1 MATERAAR
9 LVLLLT
15 LIACAGCAAQRQR
28 MHHPGGTSPT
38 YPSPGTTTTE
48 RPSER
53 VPAVRADRSPIE
65 APAALR
71 DEHLAIQA
79 ALLAAT
85 QAPDPIGPVAIELAR
100 IAQPHFLREDEI
112 ALPPLGLLETLAA
125 GDDSPALR
133 EVLPLTD
140 ALREELPRMLDE
152 HAEIVAGAQQLEQ
165 VAAEVGDV
173 EVQLLA
179 RVLQAHAQA
188 EEDIFYPAALLVG
201 EVVRTRLGEQKAAA
215 RE

>member
-1 MATERAAR
+1 MAMERAAR
-9 LVLLLT
+9 LAVLLIVT
-15 LIACAGCAAQRQR
+15 ASTGCAARRAQN
-28 MHHPGGTSPT
+28 PGGAPPT
-38 YPSPGTTTTE
+38 ETPDAARARPAERAPVRPVAPSGGI
-48 RPSER
+48 
-53 VPAVRADRSPIE
+53 ALE
-65 APAALR
+65 APAALQ

-85 QAPDPIGPVAIELAR
+85 QAPDPIGQVATDLAR
-100 IAQPHFLREDEI
+100 IAQPHFLREDVI
-112 ALPPLGLLETLAA
+112 SLPPLGLLKPLAA
-125 GDDSPALR
+125 GDDRPTLR

-140 ALREELPRMLDE
+140 ALREELPQMLEE
-152 HAEIVAGAQQLEQ
+152 HAQIVAGAQQLEQ
-165 VAAEVGDV
+165 VAAEVGDM

-201 EVVRTRLGEQKAAA
+201 EVVRTRVGERPAAT